1 MTANS
6 LRQRCLE
13 TIVSICLI
21 GTLPAQAATS
31 ATPQPTPASQTQPP
45 QKKPPQPDKF
55 PPSPLE
61 LTAPDPLLPK
71 GLQRPLSESERLTL
85 SAALDDLSAQAIV
98 KYRSGD
104 LPNAFEIWNR
114 ELRLRRA
121 LGFLNEVTALGR
133 VGDSAWKQN
142 QPTEIN
148 LITRRLQ
155 AIQKQVQNPTTN
167 KMNLS
172 ERPQIMQALGTAYQL
187 VRSPGLAVAIYEQLL
202 SEARQRK
209 DAPQEVSV
217 LNTIGQLHL
226 SWFDYSNAAVTY
238 LDLLKLTQASG
249 DQVSQAFY
257 LTQLAYVYEQAKQP
271 AQAVQYQQQLANLYQ
286 KNSQAELLPA
296 LKIRMADNYAISGQ
310 VNLAEQTYQEAF
322 KLAQPALQL
331 AYASDALRKLGV
343 LYRSHD
349 RLDAALQIYEYL
361 AGVQQQTYDTYG
373 LMEAYDQIGQIYLA
387 RNAYPQ
393 ALTAF
398 NQGLAVAKQLNY
410 RTDYFTTQI
419 QQVSQKAGRSSQRMP

>member
-1 MTANS
+1 MTANF

-13 TIVSICLI
+13 TIVFICLI
-21 GTLPAQAATS
+21 GTLPGQAATS
-31 ATPQPTPASQTQPP
+31 PTPQPTPAQTP
-45 QKKPPQPDKF
+45 QKKPPQPDQF

-61 LTAPDPLLPK
+61 LTAPDPLLPG

-85 SAALDDLSAQAIV
+85 GTALDDLNAKAIA

-104 LPNAFEIWNR
+104 ILNAFEIWNR

-142 QPTEIN
+142 QPNEVN

-155 AIQKQVQNPTTN
+155 AIQKQVQTPTTN
-167 KMNLS
+167 RMNLS

-209 DAPQEVSV
+209 DAAEEVSL

-226 SWFDYSNAAVTY
+226 SWFDYSNAAATY
-238 LDLLKLTQASG
+238 TELLKLAQTSSDRA
-249 DQVSQAFY
+249 SQAFY
-257 LTQLAYVYEQAKQP
+257 LTQLAYGYEQAKQP
-271 AQAVQYQQQLANLYQ
+271 AQAVQYQQQLTDLYQ
-286 KNSQAELLPA
+286 KNPQPELLPA
-296 LKIRMADNYAISGQ
+296 LKIKIADNYAASGQ
-310 VNLAEQTYQEAF
+310 VNLAEQNYQEAF
-322 KLAQPALQL
+322 KLAQPVFQL
-331 AYASDALRKLGV
+331 AYASDALQKLGA

-349 RLDAALQIYEYL
+349 RLDAALQVYEYL

-373 LMEAYDQIGQIYLA
+373 LMEAYDQIGQIHLA
-387 RNAYPQ
+387 RKAYPQ

-398 NQGLAVAKQLNY
+398 NQGLVAAKQLNY
-410 RTDYFTTQI
+410 RTDYFTSQI
-419 QQVSQKAGRSSQRMP
+419 QQVSQKTGRSLQPRMP

>member
-6 LRQRCLE
+6 FRQRCLE
-13 TIVSICLI
+13 TIVSLCLI

-31 ATPQPTPASQTQPP
+31 PTPQPPPAGQKPP
-45 QKKPPQPDKF
+45 QKKPPQPDQF

-61 LTAPDPLLPK
+61 LTAPDPLLP
-71 GLQRPLSESERLTL
+71 GGWQRPLSESERQTL
-85 SAALDDLSAQAIV
+85 GTALDDLNAQAIV

-104 LPNAFEIWNR
+104 LLNAFEIWNR

-142 QPTEIN
+142 QSNEVN

-155 AIQKQVQNPTTN
+155 AIQKQVQTPIAN

-172 ERPQIMQALGTAYQL
+172 RPQIMQALGMAYQM

-209 DAPQEVSV
+209 DAAEEVSL

-226 SWFDYSNAAVTY
+226 SWFDYPNAATTY
-238 LDLLKLTQASG
+238 TELLKLAQTRG
-249 DQVSQAFY
+249 DPSSQAFY

-271 AQAVQYQQQLANLYQ
+271 AQAVQYQQQLAALYQ
-286 KNSQAELLPA
+286 KKSQPELIPA
-296 LKIRMADNYAISGQ
+296 LKIKIADNYAASGQ
-310 VNLAEQTYQEAF
+310 VNLAEQNYQEAF
-322 KLAQPALQL
+322 KLAQPVLQL

-349 RLDAALQIYEYL
+349 RLDAALQVYEYL
-361 AGVQQQTYDTYG
+361 AGVEQQTYDTYG
-373 LMEAYDQIGQIYLA
+373 LMEAYDQMGQIHLT
-387 RNAYPQ
+387 RKAYPQ

-410 RTDYFTTQI
+410 RTDYFTHQI
-419 QQVSQKAGRSSQRMP
+419 QQLSQQTGRSLQQSTP